1 VYIFELIKN
10 LTLVLYNDIK
20 VKKEKEKESV
30 EEHMLHEPE
39 QTSW

>member
-1 VYIFELIKN
+1 VYIFELVKN

-20 VKKEKEKESV
+20 VKKEKESV